1 MTIVSEIPWDR
12 VAAPDFGTHPTRE
25 VFRDAVR
32 TVAERAKAALPDAQR
47 QIDAAVA
54 IVLAGA
60 VELLADGTA
69 RVASQDNGTTG
80 YHIVNGHCDC
90 TAFPQAPQGWC
101 PHRLA
106 HALCK
111 RATALAQQTTA
122 HLNDAAP
129 VPPQPRPVSTIPA
142 EFVTTIHGKEF
153 VQFAGLLAMAHAQ
166 GLTSL
171 RAELVTV
178 TPDLAVARATATFA
192 DGRTFTEAA
201 DATPDNVNAQVRKH
215 FARCALT
222 RAKSRALR
230 DALNIAMVALE
241 ELD

>member
-1 MTIVSEIPWDR
+1 MAFREALTT
-12 VAAPDFGTHPTRE
+12 VAA
-25 VFRDAVR
+25 
-32 TVAERAKAALPDAQR
+32 RAKAMLSASQGH
-47 QIDAAVA
+47 IDTAVTL
-54 IVLAGA
+54 VLAGHVA
-60 VELLADGTA
+60 LLADGTA
-69 RVASQDNGTTG
+69 RVASQDNGTTA

-101 PHRLA
+101 PHCLA

-111 RATALAQQTTA
+111 RATTLAQRDVPGPGPSPQGK
-122 HLNDAAP
+122 AP
-129 VPPQPRPVSTIPA
+129 TIPA

-166 GLTSL
+166 GLISL
-171 RAELVTV
+171 QAELLTV
-178 TPDLAVARATATFA
+178 TPDLATARATATFA

-201 DATPDNVNAQVRKH
+201 DATPDNVNTQVRKH

>member
-1 MTIVSEIPWDR
+1 MTIVSEIPWD
-12 VAAPDFGTHPTRE
+12 AIANPDFGTKPARE

-32 TVAERAKAALPDAQR
+32 TVAERAKAALPDAQSR
-47 QIDAAVA
+47 IDAAVTL
-54 IVLAGA
+54 VLASA

-111 RATALAQQTTA
+111 RATALAQQTLAQRDVPVTVQP
-122 HLNDAAP
+122 HQGKAP
-129 VPPQPRPVSTIPA
+129 TIPA

-166 GLTSL
+166 GLISL
-171 RAELVTV
+171 QAELLTV
-178 TPDLAVARATATFA
+178 TPDLATARATATFA
-192 DGRTFTEAA
+192 DRIRYLPLCFTGKALWPLWRQTGASGSGR
-201 DATPDNVNAQVRKH
+201 NVDLGTGDHRVAQ
-215 FARCALT
+215 
-222 RAKSRALR
+222 SRHHCR
-230 DALNIAMVALE
+230 GT
-241 ELD
+241 